1 MRKYYHDYN
10 TDPDNVMS
18 IELRDTNHFVTIEIS
33 DSDGDHEPKSI
44 RMHKQAAAR
53 LANDLKLISELM

>member
-18 IELRDTNHFVTIEIS
+18 IELIGTNYPVSIEIS
-33 DSDGDHEPKSI
+33 DAEGEHEPKSI
-44 RMHKQAAAR
+44 LIDRKTLLR